1 MKIWAEIKQRRITQ
15 IVVTYLASGWV
26 VLAVLDQL
34 INNEIIPG
42 VVYTAGLTLYLFGI
56 AVAAIL
62 GWFHGEKGHQSA
74 TKVEIVL
81 LSLVTLAGFG
91 TTGRIVWNGLREAG
105 AASALESSTM
115 DLRRLAVLYFRDE
128 SPDGSLAPVAD
139 GLTNGLIRTLGQVR
153 ELDVVSRNGS
163 EQVRDL
169 AVPPDS
175 IASILQAGILITGS
189 VAPSGR
195 DLKVTVRLLDGQS
208 GTEIQRHEYNS
219 PSASLNS
226 VGDELA
232 QEVSNSLRVLLGQE
246 IRLREERSRAPST
259 PAWLQVARGEKALRD
274 ATTALRSGQ
283 AEAAAAAF
291 DLADREL
298 ISAQDMDDAW
308 MAPKVLRARVAY
320 ERFGL
325 AATTEDAVAA
335 LAAAEALTDEVLAAE
350 PDNAEALG
358 VRGTSRYRRWLLT
371 QGGMEEAP
379 REALLQS
386 AKEDLERAKTLDRA
400 VAPAVNSVLSH
411 LYYQVSNWPEAV
423 LAARE
428 AYEEDAFLAAAD
440 GILWR
445 LYLASYDLGQY
456 QEARRWCLEGERR
469 FPGNYRFLQC
479 QIVIMTMAEAEPDIA
494 AAWELYGRIE
504 PILPEGQKE
513 LLSGIIRT
521 FVGGVIGRAG
531 LPDSANAVFLASRV
545 PSGVDPSAEQLAM
558 EAAMRSVTGDKAG
571 ALNALQLHMIA
582 APGSF
587 PGEHWWWRSI
597 EADPEFLRLKS
608 IR

>member
-1 MKIWAEIKQRRITQ
+1 MKIWAEIRQRRITQ

-34 INNEIIPG
+34 VNNEIIPG
-42 VVYTAGLTLYLFGI
+42 LVYTAGLTLFLFGI
-56 AVAAIL
+56 VIALIL
-62 GWFHGEKGHQSA
+62 GWYHGEKGHQRA
-74 TKVEIVL
+74 TKVEIALVA
-81 LSLVTLAGFG
+81 LVTLAGLG
-91 TTGRIVWNGLREAG
+91 TTARIVLRELGRAA

-115 DLRRLAVLYFRDE
+115 DLRRLAVLYFQDG
-128 SPDGSLAPVAD
+128 SPDGSLGPVAD
-139 GLTNGLIRTLGQVR
+139 GLTDGLIRALAQVR

-175 IASILQAGILITGS
+175 VASILQAGILITGI
-189 VAPSGR
+189 VAPSGE
-195 DLKVTVRLLDGQS
+195 DLKVTVRFLDGQS

-219 PSASLNS
+219 PSASLS
-226 VGDELA
+226 SIEDELA

-246 IRLREERSRAPST
+246 IRLREARSRAPNT
-259 PAWLQVARGEKALRD
+259 AAWLQIARGEKALRN
-274 ATTALRSGQ
+274 ATAALRSGQ
-283 AEAAAAAF
+283 AEAAVAAF

-298 ISAQDMDDAW
+298 TAAQAMDGSW
-308 MAPKVLRARVAY
+308 TAPVVLRARVAY

-325 AATTEDAVAA
+325 ATTLDEAEGT
-335 LAAAEALTDEVLAAE
+335 LTAAEALTDQALAVE
-350 PDNAEALG
+350 QDQAEALE
-358 VRGTSRYRRWLLT
+358 VRGTSRYRRWLLV
-371 QGGMEEAP
+371 QASLDEAA

-386 AKEDLERAKTLDRA
+386 AKQDLERAKTLDRS

-411 LYYQVSNWPEAV
+411 LYYQVSDWPEAV
-423 LAARE
+423 LAARQ

-469 FPGNYRFLQC
+469 FPDNYRFLQC
-479 QIVIMTMAEAEPDIA
+479 QIVIMTMSEAEPDIA
-494 AAWELYGRIE
+494 AAWDLHGRIE
-504 PILPEGQKE
+504 PLLPAGQKE
-513 LLSGIIRT
+513 LLAGIIRT
-521 FVGGVIGRAG
+521 FVGGIIGRAG
-531 LPDSANAVFLASRV
+531 LPDSANTVFRASRL
-545 PSGVDPSAEQLAM
+545 PSGVDPEAEQLAM
-558 EAAMRSVTGDKAG
+558 EAAMRSVIGDKEG
-571 ALNALQLHMIA
+571 ALQALQLHMIA

-587 PGEHWWWRSI
+587 PGEHWWWRNVES
-597 EADPEFLRLKS
+597 DPEFLRLKA